1 MINLQFRG
9 WGREVYPHNHK
20 VQPIKVNKQ
29 GRYQPVENRPLT
41 WKKSEGG
48 LGFNAYGKV
57 RNLSL
62 NGNFLVRFEM
72 NKAEI
77 HSLLRSFI
85 KSDPVTAL
93 ELLSGVQIEVI
104 KSLQES
110 SDK

>member
-20 VQPIKVNKQ
+20 VQPVKVNKQ
-29 GRYQPVENRPLT
+29 GQYQSVENRPLT

-62 NGNFLVRFEM
+62 NGNFLVRFDM

-77 HSLLRSFI
+77 RSVLKSYI
-85 KSDPVTAL
+85 KSDPVAAL
-93 ELLSGVQIEVI
+93 KLCSEVQIEVI
-104 KSLQES
+104 KSLKES